1 MKRDYLYG
9 TEYTLKQN
17 RGMYHFN
24 SDTELLGRFLI
35 VNQDDNVLD
44 IGCSSGALMLY
55 AADGHPS
62 SVCGID
68 LFEEVTAC
76 AKENMIY
83 NHVEA
88 ELITGRVQD
97 LKDRKFSL
105 IVCNP
110 PYFSSKNKDLVSAN
124 PYKAAARHEE
134 YLNPDEL
141 FEAVKRLLSDHGR
154 FCMVHRAE
162 RLSSLFD
169 TAQRYGL
176 ACTRLKIAY
185 ETAGRNAKSAA
196 MEFMKTKDRQLVIEP
211 PAYMDDRDTFA
222 LRGGDSK

>member
-17 RGMYHFN
+17 RNMYHFN

-35 VNQDDNVLD
+35 VKNDDSVLD
-44 IGCSSGALMLY
+44 IGCASGALMLY
-55 AADGHPS
+55 AAYGHPS
-62 SVCGID
+62 SICGID

-76 AKENMIY
+76 AEENMVY

-88 ELITGRVQD
+88 ELLTGRVQD

-110 PYFSSKNKDLVSAN
+110 PYFSSKNKNLVSVN

-134 YLNPDEL
+134 YLTPDEL
-141 FEAVKRLLSDHGR
+141 FEAVKRLLSENGR

-162 RLSSLFD
+162 RISSLFI
-169 TAQRYGL
+169 TAKNYGFL
-176 ACTRLKIAY
+176 CTRMKIAY
-185 ETAGRNAKSAA
+185 EAEGRTAKSAA
-196 MEFMKTKDRQLVIEP
+196 MEFMKTTDRLLVIEP

-222 LRGGDSK
+222 LRGGGSK